1 LQCRRLETF
10 DLDDNLAA
18 AGRPDTQMDA
28 AAQLRLG
35 ADRQAPNGCR
45 FGRDQMFRYGRL
57 GRCHELLS
65 LVRDAHAGA
74 RVHAATSRF
83 AYEPLSCAP
92 GRLTVPAVILSS
104 PRVSDGTRSGSGIVV
119 VDRTTPQMAVAI

>member
-1 LQCRRLETF
+1 
-10 DLDDNLAA
+10 
-18 AGRPDTQMDA
+18 MDA
-28 AAQLRLG
+28 AVQLRLG
-35 ADRQAPNGCR
+35 ADRQVPNGCR
-45 FGRDQMFRYGRL
+45 FRRDQVFRFGGL

-74 RVHAATSRF
+74 CVHAATSRF

-104 PRVSDGTRSGSGIVV
+104 PRVSDGTRSGSAIVA
-119 VDRTTPQMAVAI
+119 VDRTTLQMAVAI

>member
-18 AGRPDTQMDA
+18 AGRPDTEVDA

-35 ADRQAPNGCR
+35 ADRQAPNECR
-45 FGRDQMFRYGRL
+45 FGRDQMFRKGRL
-57 GRCHELLS
+57 GRYHERLS
-65 LVRDAHAGA
+65 LDRDAHAGA

-92 GRLTVPAVILSS
+92 GRVTVPAVFLSS
-104 PRVSDGTRSGSGIVV
+104 PRVSDGTRSGTFIVV
-119 VDRTTPQMAVAI
+119 VDRTTLQMAVAI

>member
-1 LQCRRLETF
+1 MQCRRLETL

-28 AAQLRLG
+28 AAQLRSAPIGRRRTG
-35 ADRQAPNGCR
+35 AASGEIRW
-45 FGRDQMFRYGRL
+45 FRYGRL
-57 GRCHELLS
+57 GQCHELLS